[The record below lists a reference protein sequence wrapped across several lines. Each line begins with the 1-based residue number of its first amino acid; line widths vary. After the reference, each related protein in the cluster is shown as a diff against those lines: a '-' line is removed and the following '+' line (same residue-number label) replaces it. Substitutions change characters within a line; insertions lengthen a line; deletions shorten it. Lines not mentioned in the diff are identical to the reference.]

1 MFFFYPER
9 SRDKK
14 SYLSRCKC
22 PGWVQGM
29 RSRRTWH
36 AGTGLSRWRLE
47 IKWRDKDV
55 KVTVF
60 SKACCCAE
68 FKKTAT
74 ARETRVSWKRF
85 YWAKT
90 KIALHV
96 RFETPCIFQSPS
108 EKQQPEI
115 IYTILCLRSETLTA
129 THLLLQI
136 ELNSAL
142 TFNAAKKRSGA
153 VYRPARKILG
163 RDGSS
168 FLNRSFP
175 RCSRRDILNYLS
187 FNLVWYS
194 PRRPAQHWS
203 TGFWKHKKDREHRFN
218 HDSPCS
224 LSSLTPPWRNGKRHR
239 RHVGT
244 SSGNPYKPCNFLKAL
259 QTHKIQV

>member
-1 MFFFYPER
+1 M
-9 SRDKK
+9 
-14 SYLSRCKC
+14 
-22 PGWVQGM
+22 
-29 RSRRTWH
+29 T
-36 AGTGLSRWRLE
+36 AG
-47 IKWRDKDV
+47 WRDKDV

-60 SKACCCAE
+60 SKVCCCAE
-68 FKKTAT
+68 FKKTST
-74 ARETRVSWKRF
+74 ARETRVSWKKVLLSKNKNRSARAF
-85 YWAKT
+85 WNSLHFPVALWKT
-90 KIALHV
+90 ATWNH
-96 RFETPCIFQSPS
+96 R
-108 EKQQPEI
+108 
-115 IYTILCLRSETLTA
+115 TILCLRSETLTA

-203 TGFWKHKKDREHRFN
+203 TSFWKHKKDREHRFN
-218 HDSPCS
+218 HNSPCS
-224 LSSLTPPWRNGKRHR
+224 LSSLTPPWRNGTRHR

>member
-1 MFFFYPER
+1 M
-9 SRDKK
+9 
-14 SYLSRCKC
+14 
-22 PGWVQGM
+22 
-29 RSRRTWH
+29 
-36 AGTGLSRWRLE
+36 
-47 IKWRDKDV
+47 
-55 KVTVF
+55 
-60 SKACCCAE
+60 
-68 FKKTAT
+68 
-74 ARETRVSWKRF
+74 
-85 YWAKT
+85 
-90 KIALHV
+90 

-203 TGFWKHKKDREHRFN
+203 TGFWKHKKDKEHRFN
-218 HDSPCS
+218 HNSPCS
-224 LSSLTPPWRNGKRHR
+224 LSSLTLPWRNSKRHR

-244 SSGNPYKPCNFLKAL
+244 SSGNPYIPCNFLKAL